1 MTKTAWFTVWSGLFI
16 LCAGLGFI
24 PEPTGLL
31 KFLLTGLSIGFFV
44 PPAMVLYTAREEKD
58 KSAIRLVRNL
68 AAASLVLTVVTLVCN
83 FLSLMAPESVGNILY
98 VVLVIVSAPMVC
110 SQYWVLSL
118 FLWACLLMVSLN
130 LLKKKK

>member
-31 KFLLTGLSIGFFV
+31 KFLLTGLSIAFFA
-44 PPAMVLYTAREEKD
+44 PPAMILYSAREEKD
-58 KSAIRLVRNL
+58 KSVIRLIRNL

-83 FLSLMAPESVGNILY
+83 FLSLMASESVGNILY